1 MSAFP
6 QNDRI
11 TRFYEAFRALDG
23 EAMQAAYAPNAEFED
38 EVFTLRGRDEIGAMW
53 RMLCSAV
60 KDKGRADWKF
70 DFSGIDCDDEVGI
83 AHWEP
88 TYRFSATGRIV
99 HNMELGDLHVRRGN
113 QVRVFLGEKGH
124 DVACIPKPWLA
135 ALRASAPRRWHRADF
150 PGKTD
155 FAERAVQQLLRQRP
169 AIPRKLDST
178 ASSTGRSAAVSC
190 TRMPP
195 TTFTKTS

>member
-99 HNMELGDLHVRRGN
+99 HNIIDAQFAFDEDGLITKHRDRFDFWRWSKQALGLPGVLLGWSPMLRNKVRAQAAANLAKFRA
-113 QVRVFLGEKGH
+113 KG
-124 DVACIPKPWLA
+124 
-135 ALRASAPRRWHRADF
+135 
-150 PGKTD
+150 
-155 FAERAVQQLLRQRP
+155 
-169 AIPRKLDST
+169 
-178 ASSTGRSAAVSC
+178 
-190 TRMPP
+190 
-195 TTFTKTS
+195 